1 MSGTLITN
9 RETALADIINHAL
22 PNAADVRF
30 LVGYFYYSG
39 FKELYKGLE
48 DKKLKI
54 LVGLDIEV
62 DMLKGVSEIANLDN
76 KRISKSADQKAY
88 WDKLVK
94 LFNYTDKLDSK
105 EAEES
110 FRLFCDKIKNGTL
123 EIRKTR
129 EPNHA
134 KMYLFEAQEQD
145 NFGNTMPGHMIIGSS
160 NLSGSG
166 LRSQHELNVVFH
178 GEEYNQGKEYFEEL
192 WETATPIANV
202 DIWDEF
208 NTQVVDKIWVG
219 KLPSPYL
226 VYLRVLDEYFN
237 TNTPRNFK
245 SPSQITQGNTAP
257 FKEYMDFEY
266 QTDAIKEGLDRLDR
280 HNGVIIADVVGLGKS
295 IIAAA
300 IAANVDLPVVI
311 IAPPHLKKQWE
322 DYCKEFHIMHRT
334 YVESSGKINEVV
346 QRYANND
353 SQILLIVDEA
363 HNYRNKN
370 ADYNNLYQLAQ
381 GNKVVLL
388 TATPYNNHPEDI
400 YNLVRLFQL
409 PEKTTLKNI
418 NNLGTEFNTLI
429 SEYNRAYRSAK
440 NDRNNQ
446 DLQEAF
452 SDTIAKVAKRIQNI
466 IAPVVIRRSRK
477 DLEANSRYKKDLEKQ
492 EIKFPRVNDPEV
504 LNYEFSGDMEQKYKN
519 TLNKIYPQSFEE
531 DASPDQMEEGTYKA
545 ARYQPLKYA
554 KDEAKDEIIQL
565 MSEDEEIE
573 WGFLTGSQTNL
584 ANFMRR
590 LLVHRFESS
599 IEAFRSSIKSL
610 KENSE
615 NILNWI
621 DVRHTIP
628 VFKRG
633 FLPNIK
639 SLMESTEDEDKTQS
653 LFGGL
658 DAVNARVAELREK
671 GLVELNIDWIK
682 PEFIEDVRRDA
693 ELLESIYQDW
703 FGEDDTV
710 ISDPKYDSFVTFL
723 REKLRTDPQR
733 KIVLFS
739 EFADTIDYLYERLS
753 REGLPVFGYTSRVA
767 SRVNKNTI
775 IENFDA
781 GIPESNQKDDYK
793 ILVATD
799 AIAEG
804 YNLHRAGTIFNYDIP
819 YNPTRV
825 IQRIGRIN
833 RVNKKVFDELYIY
846 NYFPSLIGERNV
858 GVRRITTIKMRMINA
873 IMGGDT
879 RILEA
884 NEELTLSNFNRKFR
898 EAESASEQESWETKY
913 REEWENAK
921 SSAEYKAALEI
932 HPRTRIKR
940 TKSNNNP
947 GIIVFGKRGSDCVF
961 KYQSADKKEPESIF
975 PEDAIPLFKA
985 SQSEQ
990 SVVVSDDFDMKYQT
1004 IKKSLFNGV
1013 AAQANV
1019 VRRRAKNKVRA
1030 LLNTAS
1036 DQVEKDYLD
1045 MLYRVLELDG
1055 LPDLSKVNTAKNYE
1069 ELKENISSDLLEKIL
1084 ASADKVDHEP
1094 ENVILSEE
1102 MI

>member
-9 RETALADIINHAL
+9 RETALADIINSAL

-110 FRLFCDKIKNGTL
+110 FQLFCNKIEQGTL
-123 EIRKTR
+123 EIRKTK

-145 NFGNTMPGHMIIGSS
+145 NFGNTLPGHMIIGSS

-192 WETATPIANV
+192 WETATPIA
-202 DIWDEF
+202 DLSIWGEF
-208 NTQVVDKIWVG
+208 KTQVIDKIWVG

-237 TNTPRNFK
+237 TNSPRDFRN
-245 SPSQITQGNTAP
+245 PSQITKGNTDP
-257 FKEYMDFEY
+257 FREYMDFEY
-266 QTDAIKEGLDRLDR
+266 QTDAIKEGLDRLDK

-295 IIAAA
+295 IIASA

-311 IAPPHLKKQWE
+311 IAPPHLKDQWE
-322 DYCKEFHIMHRT
+322 GYCKEFHIVHRA
-334 YVESSGKINEVV
+334 YVESSGKIKDVV
-346 QRYANND
+346 ERYANND
-353 SQILLIVDEA
+353 SQILLIIDEA
-363 HNYRNKN
+363 HKYRNKN
-370 ADYNNLYQLAQ
+370 TDYNNLYQLSQ

-388 TATPYNNHPEDI
+388 TATPYNNHPADI
-400 YNLVRLFQL
+400 YNLIRLFQL

-418 NNLGTEFNTLI
+418 DNLGAQFESLI
-429 SEYNRAYRSAK
+429 AEYNKAYKSAK
-440 NDRNNQ
+440 NDKNNQ

-477 DLEANSRYKKDLEKQ
+477 DLEANSRYKKDLAKQ
-492 EIKFPRVNDPEV
+492 HIEFPKVNDPEV
-504 LNYEFSGDMEQKYKN
+504 LDYELGDMEEKYVK
-519 TLNKIYPQSFEE
+519 TLDTIYPKSFDE
-531 DASPDQMEEGTYKA
+531 DTSPDQMEEGTYKA

-554 KDEAKDEIIQL
+554 KDEAKDKIIRL
-565 MSEDEEIE
+565 MSDEDVE
-573 WGFLTGSQTNL
+573 WEFLEGSQTNL

-599 IEAFRSSIKSL
+599 IEAFRSSIKTL
-610 KENSE
+610 QENSE

-621 DVRHTIP
+621 NVRKKIP

-633 FLPNIK
+633 FLPNIQ
-639 SLMESTEDEDKTQS
+639 SLMDSTEDEDRTQS

-658 DAVNARVAELREK
+658 DKVNAKVAEMKEK
-671 GLVELNIDWIK
+671 GLVELEMEWIK
-682 PEFIEDVRRDA
+682 PEFIADVQQDS
-693 ELLESIYQDW
+693 ELLKSIYKDW
-703 FGEDDTV
+703 FGEDGKI
-710 ISDPKYDSFVTFL
+710 ISDPKYDSFVAFL
-723 REKLRTDPQR
+723 KEKLRTDPER

-739 EFADTIDYLYERLS
+739 EFADTIDYLYKRLS
-753 REGLPVFGYTSRVA
+753 EEGLPVFGYSSRVA
-767 SRVNKNTI
+767 STVNKNAI
-775 IENFDA
+775 RENFDA
-781 GIPESNQKDDYK
+781 GIPENKKRDDYK

-799 AIAEG
+799 AISEG

-833 RVNKKVFDELYIY
+833 RINKKVFDELYIY
-846 NYFPSLIGERNV
+846 NYFPSLIGEKNV
-858 GVRRITTIKMRMINA
+858 NVKRITTIKMRMIHA

-879 RILEA
+879 KILEGD
-884 NEELTLSNFNRKFR
+884 EKLTLSNFNKKFR

-921 SSAEYKAALEI
+921 ASAEYRAALEI

-940 TKSNNNP
+940 TKSNKNP

-961 KYQSADKKEPESIF
+961 KYQPAYAKEPEAIF

-990 SVVVSDDFDMKYQT
+990 SVVVSDDFDKKYQS
-1004 IKKSLFNGV
+1004 IKNSLFNGV
-1013 AAQANV
+1013 AAQVNA
-1019 VRRRAKNKVRA
+1019 VRGKAMGKVRA

-1036 DQVEKDYLD
+1036 NQVEKDYLD
-1045 MLYRVLELDG
+1045 MLFRVLELDG
-1055 LPDLSKVNTAKNYE
+1055 LPDLSKVNKAKTYE
-1069 ELKENISSDLLEKIL
+1069 ELKENLSSDLLERIL
-1084 ASADKVDHEP
+1084 KSADKVDHEP